1 MTDPI
6 ADMLTRIRNGYQARI
21 KVVKLP
27 HSKINQSI
35 AKIMVKKG
43 CLEEVKVA
51 KEKKFKILVLTLKY
65 IGKRPA
71 VNKIK
76 RVSKPG
82 LRVYCQSKK
91 LKRPKLGIGF
101 NIISTSNGLM
111 TGKEAKKKNL
121 GGEVICE
128 IW

>member
-6 ADMLTRIRNGYQARI
+6 ADMLTRIRNGYQAKI
-21 KVVKLP
+21 GVVELP

-43 CLEEVKVA
+43 YLKKAAVDK
-51 KEKKFKILVLTLKY
+51 KNKFKTLVLTLKY
-65 IGKRPA
+65 
-71 VNKIK
+71 VNKKPVVNGIK

-82 LRVYCQSKK
+82 LRIYCQSKK
-91 LKRPKLGIGF
+91 LKRPDLGIGI
-101 NIISTSNGLM
+101 NIVSTASGLM

-121 GGEVICE
+121 GGEIICE